1 MLKQIRYFQAVVRC
15 GSFTEAAEECY
26 ISQSAISQQIQALE
40 QELGVKLLERKNRRF
55 SLTPAGE
62 HFYEKSLILT
72 ADFDRLLTE
81 TVRIARRENP
91 QLHLGCLKGYSGREF
106 QQAVGEFAGLHP
118 EVEIHVINGTH
129 EELYEELISC
139 RVDVVL
145 SDQRRAFYED
155 YANYI
160 LATRP
165 CYIEISARSPIAKQE
180 SVEVA
185 ELKHIPCI
193 LVASKNQ
200 RKNERSFYQERIG
213 ITSEFVFAE
222 NLEEARL
229 LVIGGKGFMPVE
241 GGGQISM
248 GTSLSHVQLLRNGK
262 PINRNY
268 CVFWKL
274 DSATD
279 YMREFGELLKAQ
291 FLSDN
296 VR

>member
-1 MLKQIRYFQAVVRC
+1 MLKQIKYFQTVVRC
-15 GSFTEAAEECY
+15 GSFTKAAEECY

-62 HFYEKSLILT
+62 YFYEKSLTLT
-72 ADFDRLLTE
+72 ADYNRLIAE
-81 TVRIARRENP
+81 TTRIAHRETP
-91 QLHLGCLKGYSGREF
+91 QLRLGCLKGYSGREF
-106 QQAVGEFAGLHP
+106 RQAVEGFAGLHP
-118 EVEIHVINGTH
+118 EVSIHIINGTH

-160 LATRP
+160 LATRA
-165 CYIEISARSPIAKQE
+165 CCIGISSRNPIAKRE
-180 SVEVA
+180 TVEVS
-185 ELKHIPCI
+185 ELAQIPCI

-200 RKNERSFYQERIG
+200 QKNERNFYQERIG

-222 NLEEARL
+222 NIEEARL
-229 LVIGGKGFMPVE
+229 LVIGGKGYMPLE
-241 GGGQISM
+241 GDGQEPV
-248 GTSLSHVQLLRNGK
+248 GTSMAHLQLLRGGK

-279 YMREFGELLKAQ
+279 SIREFGELLKAQ
-291 FLSDN
+291 FLPEN
-296 VR
+296 